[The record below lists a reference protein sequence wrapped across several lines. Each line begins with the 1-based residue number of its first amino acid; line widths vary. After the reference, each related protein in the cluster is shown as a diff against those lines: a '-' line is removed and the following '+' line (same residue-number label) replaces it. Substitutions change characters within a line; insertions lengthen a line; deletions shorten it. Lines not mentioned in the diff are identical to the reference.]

1 LTERERRLCSL
12 YEIRHENVLTKAM
25 AQYLADRPGFPE
37 PLANLRCG
45 RIWDA
50 DEVKAFVEHWQKTKR
65 KVKTREEVAAEL
77 EEEARR
83 NSGQ

>member
-1 LTERERRLCSL
+1 MIERERRLCSL

-65 KVKTREEVAAEL
+65 KVRTREEILTELKAEA
-77 EEEARR
+77 EA
-83 NSGQ
+83 NE